1 MCGVL
6 FRSILGI
13 FRHGDP
19 EMSWRFHL
27 PLIVMGVAVL
37 GACASQAPSPAAPV
51 PAAATAPLDVRD
63 AATADAIGAVL
74 AAAHRSAENRAR
86 DSHRHP
92 LETLL
97 FFGIKPDMT
106 VVEVWPGPEGW
117 YTEILAPLLAK
128 RGKLYAAQLAP
139 APGNTYV
146 TQNLKT
152 FADKLAARPDLYARV
167 DITEFGPGTPGLRIA
182 PAGSADL
189 VVTFRNLHNWMSLG
203 VAKEAFEAMHSA
215 LKPGGILG
223 VVEHRG
229 DPAKPQ
235 DPRAS
240 SGYVNEEF
248 AIALIQGAGF
258 ELVARSEIN
267 ANPLDT
273 KDHPQGVWT
282 LPPNYRL
289 GNRDREKYEAIGESD
304 RFTLK
309 FRKK

>member
-1 MCGVL
+1 
-6 FRSILGI
+6 
-13 FRHGDP
+13 
-19 EMSWRFHL
+19 MSWRFL
-27 PLIVMGVAVL
+27 FPLIVTGTAFL
-37 GACASQAPSPAAPV
+37 GACASRSSSPASPAAA
-51 PAAATAPLDVRD
+51 PAAAPAQVRD
-63 AATADAIGAVL
+63 AATAAAIEAVL
-74 AAAHRSAENRAR
+74 AAEHRGAENRAR

-106 VVEVWPGPEGW
+106 VVEVWPGPGGW
-117 YTEILAPLLAK
+117 YTEILAPLLAE

-139 APGNTYV
+139 APGNPYV
-146 TQNLKT
+146 TQSLKT

-167 DITEFGPGTPGLRIA
+167 DVTAFEPGAPGSPIA

-203 VAKEAFEAMHSA
+203 VAKEAFEAMHRA
-215 LKPGGILG
+215 LKPGGVLG

-235 DPRAS
+235 DSRAP

-248 AIALIQGAGF
+248 AIALIQSAGF

-267 ANPLDT
+267 ANPRDT

-309 FRKK
+309 FRKR